1 MSDVNVGA
9 TIDRSVSVADLL
21 NRPEQVGTGSW
32 VTVVVSS
39 DELANGWLVVESQPT
54 VGERWCAVVAVDPV
68 AVVAVRPVSEM
79 VLRTWSITNPAVPSW
94 VPVLAAS
101 SWEVAR
107 TSGKLREANLALNRE
122 QVRLESI
129 VDAAHEFADENNLCS
144 VFDSFMLSQGL
155 RPRERDYDVVVDVSL
170 RLRVHS
176 NGVDSDV
183 AREQVG
189 TAEVIDALYNLSRPE
204 LSHLVEHFDV
214 VDVEAV

>member
-9 TIDRSVSVADLL
+9 AIEESVSVANLL
-21 NRPEQVGTGSW
+21 NRPERADTGSW

-39 DELANGWLVVESQPT
+39 DELANGWLVVEPEPT
-54 VGERWCAVVAVDPV
+54 AGERWCAVVSVDPM
-68 AVVAVRPVSEM
+68 AVVAARPISEM

-101 SWEVAR
+101 SWENAR
-107 TSGKLREANLALNRE
+107 TSDKLRETSLALNRE

-129 VDAAHEFADENNLCS
+129 VDAAHEFADENSLCS
-144 VFDSFMLSQGL
+144 VFDTFMLNQGL
-155 RPRERDYDVVVDVSL
+155 RPRSRDYDVVVDVSL
-170 RLRVHS
+170 RLRIQS

-189 TAEVIDALYNLSRPE
+189 TPEVIDALYNLTRAE
-204 LSHLVEHFDV
+204 LRELVEDFDV